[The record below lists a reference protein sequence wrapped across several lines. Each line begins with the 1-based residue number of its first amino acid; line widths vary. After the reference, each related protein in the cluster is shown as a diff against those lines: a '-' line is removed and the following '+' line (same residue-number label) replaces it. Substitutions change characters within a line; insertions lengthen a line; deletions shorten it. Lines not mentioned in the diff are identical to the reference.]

1 MTNILIIILII
12 GILFLVYKII
22 GNKNKANKAT
32 IKSENYI
39 PNDGNSLYN
48 YLLAKLN
55 RDVLQIEKHKEA
67 IELEKQIKMSE
78 NNYQRLLELK
88 NEVDLLNTL
97 KANDLAETHFEKAEQ
112 YFKNKNTDYALMYYN
127 KAIDLIKNPKYYN
140 NRGCV
145 LHSLDNIEDAISD
158 YNQAILLN
166 PNNGQYY
173 YNRGG
178 AYYAVKRNDE
188 ARRDWQ
194 KAFDMGIVEAEKLLQ
209 FYF

>member
-112 YFKNKNTDYALMYYN
+112 YFKIKT
-127 KAIDLIKNPKYYN
+127 LIM
-140 NRGCV
+140 
-145 LHSLDNIEDAISD
+145 
-158 YNQAILLN
+158 LLCIIIK
-166 PNNGQYY
+166 Q
-173 YNRGG
+173 
-178 AYYAVKRNDE
+178 
-188 ARRDWQ
+188 
-194 KAFDMGIVEAEKLLQ
+194 LT
-209 FYF
+209 